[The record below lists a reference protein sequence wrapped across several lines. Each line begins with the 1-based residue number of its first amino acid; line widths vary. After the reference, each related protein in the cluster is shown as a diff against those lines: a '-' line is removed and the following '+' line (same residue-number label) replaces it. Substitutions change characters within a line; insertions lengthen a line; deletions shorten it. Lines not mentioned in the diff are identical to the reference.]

1 MSFSEGDCTDFRSR
15 VHSSVFSEV
24 LCTEFQKTFAQRFP
38 CPQGNADWDSESSQA
53 EAACNLAWAMKVD
66 CVESA
71 ARVELTDAIQTRN
84 VQLENDTPPL
94 LHR

>member
-1 MSFSEGDCTDFRSR
+1 MPRIPGKLMFRAPR
-15 VHSSVFSEV
+15 M
-24 LCTEFQKTFAQRFP
+24 
-38 CPQGNADWDSESSQA
+38 GNADWDSESSQA

>member
-1 MSFSEGDCTDFRSR
+1 
-15 VHSSVFSEV
+15 
-24 LCTEFQKTFAQRFP
+24 
-38 CPQGNADWDSESSQA
+38 
-53 EAACNLAWAMKVD
+53 MKVD

>member
-1 MSFSEGDCTDFRSR
+1 MEVYFLAFLNPLPGQPLVPLPLGWPQEHAMGDVSDS
-15 VHSSVFSEV
+15 
-24 LCTEFQKTFAQRFP
+24 
-38 CPQGNADWDSESSQA
+38 PQGNADWDSEASQT
-53 EAACNLAWAMKVD
+53 ETVCNLAWAMKVD

-84 VQLENDTPPL
+84 VQLENDTLPL